1 MTKSYSVIDANDR
14 RDIKEVEHYVG
25 GKIAKYAF
33 IGVIIF
39 VVATI
44 VSLAV
49 WKPWVTEKN
58 LEIQN
63 TALVNSPQVIR
74 STNAEIATLFTSY
87 YNTGEE
93 QRSAIVNRI
102 VAAGGKL
109 DWDEILPGN
118 RAEICNNNIPLA
130 TKEC

>member
-1 MTKSYSVIDANDR
+1 
-14 RDIKEVEHYVG
+14 
-25 GKIAKYAF
+25 
-33 IGVIIF
+33 
-39 VVATI
+39 
-44 VSLAV
+44 
-49 WKPWVTEKN
+49 
-58 LEIQN
+58 
-63 TALVNSPQVIR
+63 
-74 STNAEIATLFTSY
+74 LFTSY